1 MNKKYSML
9 FMLLIFAG
17 AILCAC
23 QSTASEK
30 GADPEKMVQQ
40 SEWPE
45 TEQPDSETTYL
56 DEYNQVFAG
65 MQGGRVALVYL
76 DDDSVPELVCL
87 KDGEYQLYFLDGSKA
102 GKIPLPNDEMKANA
116 YGTRFSMEST
126 DNGELTFYWFE
137 YVPHKGLVRI
147 HGGDDEKR
155 RDYYLVYEDGAL
167 KVELEADD
175 AGYTWNTYD
184 AEGEITN
191 EEFSDRLAEIGYGD
205 LICCDYLYGDVETA
219 YQNMGHTSDTHE
231 VLSDFINGKTYAAEY
246 VESRCDVPEEGFFM
260 RSYADFNEELT
271 GGEPCWEGA
280 EYVDF
285 DNDGED
291 ELIMHGYAGARLYFD
306 VTGDTIY
313 KVLETVF
320 TTDASYVA
328 KRKGK
333 YVVVK
338 TDLTHGGRKD
348 YQVMTYDGCCCLVD
362 CFRLSAVYE
371 GEDYESGDR
380 FEYRN
385 QAISMEEFESIRDSI
400 QGE

>member
-56 DEYNQVFAG
+56 DEYNQVLAG

-87 KDGEYQLYFLDGSKA
+87 KDGEYLMYFLDGSKA
-102 GKIPLPNDEMKANA
+102 GKIPLSNDEMKANA

-155 RDYYLVYEDGAL
+155 RDYY
-167 KVELEADD
+167 
-175 AGYTWNTYD
+175 
-184 AEGEITN
+184 
-191 EEFSDRLAEIGYGD
+191 

-271 GGEPCWEGA
+271 GGESCWEGA

-320 TTDASYVA
+320 TTDVSYVA
-328 KRKGK
+328 KREGK